1 VVGFLRLKASPPC
14 PPDIG
19 GVGKFVETRHK
30 SSVVGLNDSETQP
43 TATILLGDQI
53 FPEIQMSQSPVT
65 ITYSLETVL
74 TRIEG
79 KLDSLQKDVADLKV
93 DMAEVKTE
101 LKSIDRR
108 LEKVEGTQDALIQDV
123 SDLKGAKSLIIPV
136 VVAVLTSILTL
147 LVRSI
152 PNP

>member
-1 VVGFLRLKASPPC
+1 LINAIVVIPSLPKDRR
-14 PPDIG
+14 I
-19 GVGKFVETRHK
+19 TN
-30 SSVVGLNDSETQP
+30 NDYQP
-43 TATILLGDQI
+43 TIPLGDRI

-65 ITYSLETVL
+65 NSLEIIL
-74 TRIEG
+74 TNITE
-79 KLDSLQKDVADLKV
+79 KLDSLQKDVTDLKV

-101 LKSIDRR
+101 LKIIDRR
-108 LEKVEGTQDALIQDV
+108 LEKVEGTQNALIKDV

>member
-1 VVGFLRLKASPPC
+1 LINAIVVIPSLPKDHR
-14 PPDIG
+14 I
-19 GVGKFVETRHK
+19 TN
-30 SSVVGLNDSETQP
+30 NDYQP
-43 TATILLGDQI
+43 TILLGDRI

-65 ITYSLETVL
+65 NSLEIIL
-74 TRIEG
+74 TNITE
-79 KLDSLQKDVADLKV
+79 KLDSLQKDFTDLKV

-101 LKSIDRR
+101 LKIIDRR
-108 LEKVEGTQDALIQDV
+108 LEKVEGTQDALIKDV

>member
-1 VVGFLRLKASPPC
+1 
-14 PPDIG
+14 
-19 GVGKFVETRHK
+19 
-30 SSVVGLNDSETQP
+30 
-43 TATILLGDQI
+43 
-53 FPEIQMSQSPVT
+53 MSQSPVT
-65 ITYSLETVL
+65 NSLEIIL
-74 TRIEG
+74 TNITE
-79 KLDSLQKDVADLKV
+79 KLDSLQKDVTDLKV

-101 LKSIDRR
+101 LKIIDRQ

>member
-1 VVGFLRLKASPPC
+1 
-14 PPDIG
+14 
-19 GVGKFVETRHK
+19 
-30 SSVVGLNDSETQP
+30 
-43 TATILLGDQI
+43 
-53 FPEIQMSQSPVT
+53 MSQSPVT
-65 ITYSLETVL
+65 DSLEIIL
-74 TRIEG
+74 TNITE
-79 KLDSLQKDVADLKV
+79 KLDSLQKDFTDLKV

-101 LKSIDRR
+101 LKIIDRR
-108 LEKVEGTQDALIQDV
+108 WEKVEGTQDALIQDV

>member
-1 VVGFLRLKASPPC
+1 MINAIVVIPSLPKDHR
-14 PPDIG
+14 I
-19 GVGKFVETRHK
+19 TN
-30 SSVVGLNDSETQP
+30 NDYQP
-43 TATILLGDQI
+43 TILPSDRM
-53 FPEIQMSQSPVT
+53 FPKIQMSQSPVT
-65 ITYSLETVL
+65 DSLEIIL
-74 TRIEG
+74 TNITE
-79 KLDSLQKDVADLKV
+79 KLDSLQKDFTDLKV

-101 LKSIDRR
+101 LKIIDRR

>member
-1 VVGFLRLKASPPC
+1 
-14 PPDIG
+14 
-19 GVGKFVETRHK
+19 
-30 SSVVGLNDSETQP
+30 
-43 TATILLGDQI
+43 
-53 FPEIQMSQSPVT
+53 MSQSPFT
-65 ITYSLETVL
+65 DSLEIIL
-74 TRIEG
+74 TNITE
-79 KLDSLQKDVADLKV
+79 KLDSLQKDFTDLKV

-101 LKSIDRR
+101 LKIIDRR
-108 LEKVEGTQDALIQDV
+108 LEKVEGTQNALIKDV

>member
-1 VVGFLRLKASPPC
+1 
-14 PPDIG
+14 
-19 GVGKFVETRHK
+19 
-30 SSVVGLNDSETQP
+30 
-43 TATILLGDQI
+43 
-53 FPEIQMSQSPVT
+53 MSQSPFT
-65 ITYSLETVL
+65 DSLEIIL
-74 TRIEG
+74 TNITE
-79 KLDSLQKDVADLKV
+79 KLDSLQKDFTDLKV

-101 LKSIDRR
+101 LKIIDRR
-108 LEKVEGTQDALIQDV
+108 LEKVEGTQNALIQDV

>member
-1 VVGFLRLKASPPC
+1 LIHAIVVIPSLPKDRR
-14 PPDIG
+14 I
-19 GVGKFVETRHK
+19 TN
-30 SSVVGLNDSETQP
+30 NDYQP
-43 TATILLGDQI
+43 TILLGDRI

-65 ITYSLETVL
+65 NSLEIIL
-74 TRIEG
+74 TNITE
-79 KLDSLQKDVADLKV
+79 KLDSLQKDFTDLKV

-101 LKSIDRR
+101 LKIIDRR
-108 LEKVEGTQDALIQDV
+108 LEKVEGTQNALIQDV

>member
-1 VVGFLRLKASPPC
+1 
-14 PPDIG
+14 
-19 GVGKFVETRHK
+19 
-30 SSVVGLNDSETQP
+30 
-43 TATILLGDQI
+43 
-53 FPEIQMSQSPVT
+53 MSQSPVT
-65 ITYSLETVL
+65 DSLEIIL
-74 TRIEG
+74 TNITE
-79 KLDSLQKDVADLKV
+79 KLDSLQKDVTDLKV

-101 LKSIDRR
+101 LKIIDRR
-108 LEKVEGTQDALIQDV
+108 WEKVEGTQDALIQDV

>member
-1 VVGFLRLKASPPC
+1 MINAIVVIPSLPKDRR
-14 PPDIG
+14 I
-19 GVGKFVETRHK
+19 TN
-30 SSVVGLNDSETQP
+30 NDYQP
-43 TATILLGDQI
+43 TILLGDRI

-65 ITYSLETVL
+65 DSLEIIL
-74 TRIEG
+74 TNITE
-79 KLDSLQKDVADLKV
+79 KLDSLQKDFTDLKV

-101 LKSIDRR
+101 LKIIDRR

>member
-1 VVGFLRLKASPPC
+1 MINAIAVIPSLPKDRR
-14 PPDIG
+14 I
-19 GVGKFVETRHK
+19 TN
-30 SSVVGLNDSETQP
+30 NDYQP
-43 TATILLGDQI
+43 TIPLGDRI

-65 ITYSLETVL
+65 DSLEIIL
-74 TRIEG
+74 TNITE
-79 KLDSLQKDVADLKV
+79 KLDSLQKDFTDLKV

-101 LKSIDRR
+101 LKIIDRR
-108 LEKVEGTQDALIQDV
+108 LEKVEGTQDALIKDV

>member
-1 VVGFLRLKASPPC
+1 VINAIAVIPSLPKDRR
-14 PPDIG
+14 I
-19 GVGKFVETRHK
+19 TN
-30 SSVVGLNDSETQP
+30 NDYQP
-43 TATILLGDQI
+43 TILLGDRI

-65 ITYSLETVL
+65 NSLEIIL
-74 TRIEG
+74 TNITE
-79 KLDSLQKDVADLKV
+79 KLDSLQKDFTDLKV

-101 LKSIDRR
+101 LKIIDRR
-108 LEKVEGTQDALIQDV
+108 LEKVEGTQDALIKDV

>member
-1 VVGFLRLKASPPC
+1 MINAIVVIPSLPKDRR
-14 PPDIG
+14 I
-19 GVGKFVETRHK
+19 TN
-30 SSVVGLNDSETQP
+30 NDYQP
-43 TATILLGDQI
+43 TILLGDRI

-65 ITYSLETVL
+65 DSLEIIL
-74 TRIEG
+74 TNITE
-79 KLDSLQKDVADLKV
+79 KLDSLQKDFTDLKV

-101 LKSIDRR
+101 LKIIDRR

-123 SDLKGAKSLIIPV
+123 SDLKGTKSLIIPV

>member
-1 VVGFLRLKASPPC
+1 MPLAYCLLPVFTR
-14 PPDIG
+14 
-19 GVGKFVETRHK
+19 KF
-30 SSVVGLNDSETQP
+30 
-43 TATILLGDQI
+43 ILHDYLPLGDRI

-65 ITYSLETVL
+65 DSLEIIL
-74 TRIEG
+74 TNITE
-79 KLDSLQKDVADLKV
+79 KLDSLQKDVTDLKV

-101 LKSIDRR
+101 LKIIDRR
-108 LEKVEGTQDALIQDV
+108 WEKVEGTQDALIQDV

>member
-1 VVGFLRLKASPPC
+1 LINAIVVIPSLPKDRR
-14 PPDIG
+14 I
-19 GVGKFVETRHK
+19 TN
-30 SSVVGLNDSETQP
+30 NDYQP
-43 TATILLGDQI
+43 TILLGDRI

-65 ITYSLETVL
+65 DSLEIIL
-74 TRIEG
+74 TNITE
-79 KLDSLQKDVADLKV
+79 KLDSLQKDVTDLKV

-101 LKSIDRR
+101 LKIIDRR

-123 SDLKGAKSLIIPV
+123 SDLKGSKSLIIPV

>member
-1 VVGFLRLKASPPC
+1 MINAIVVIPSLPKDRR
-14 PPDIG
+14 I
-19 GVGKFVETRHK
+19 TN
-30 SSVVGLNDSETQP
+30 NDYQP
-43 TATILLGDQI
+43 TILLGDRI

-65 ITYSLETVL
+65 DSLEIIL
-74 TRIEG
+74 TNITE
-79 KLDSLQKDVADLKV
+79 KLDSLQKDFTDLKV

-101 LKSIDRR
+101 LKIIDRR
-108 LEKVEGTQDALIQDV
+108 LEKVEGTQDALIKDV

-147 LVRSI
+147 LLRSI

>member
-1 VVGFLRLKASPPC
+1 
-14 PPDIG
+14 
-19 GVGKFVETRHK
+19 
-30 SSVVGLNDSETQP
+30 
-43 TATILLGDQI
+43 
-53 FPEIQMSQSPVT
+53 MSQSPVT
-65 ITYSLETVL
+65 DSLEIIL
-74 TRIEG
+74 TNITE
-79 KLDSLQKDVADLKV
+79 KLDSLQKDFTDLKV

-101 LKSIDRR
+101 LKIIDRR
-108 LEKVEGTQDALIQDV
+108 LEKVEGTQNALIQDV

>member
-1 VVGFLRLKASPPC
+1 LIHAIAVIPSLPKDHR
-14 PPDIG
+14 I
-19 GVGKFVETRHK
+19 TN
-30 SSVVGLNDSETQP
+30 NDYQP
-43 TATILLGDQI
+43 TILLGDQM
-53 FPEIQMSQSPVT
+53 FTEIQMSQSPVT

-79 KLDSLQKDVADLKV
+79 KLDSLQKDVTDLKV

-108 LEKVEGTQDALIQDV
+108 LEKVEGTQDALIKDV

>member
-1 VVGFLRLKASPPC
+1 LINAIVVIPSLPKDRR
-14 PPDIG
+14 I
-19 GVGKFVETRHK
+19 TN
-30 SSVVGLNDSETQP
+30 NDYQP
-43 TATILLGDQI
+43 TILLGDRI

-65 ITYSLETVL
+65 DSLEIIL
-74 TRIEG
+74 TNITE
-79 KLDSLQKDVADLKV
+79 KLDSLQKDVTDLKV

-101 LKSIDRR
+101 LKIIDRR

>member
-1 VVGFLRLKASPPC
+1 MINAIAVIPSLPKDRR
-14 PPDIG
+14 I
-19 GVGKFVETRHK
+19 TN
-30 SSVVGLNDSETQP
+30 NDYQP
-43 TATILLGDQI
+43 TIPLGDRI

-65 ITYSLETVL
+65 DSLEIIL
-74 TRIEG
+74 TNITE
-79 KLDSLQKDVADLKV
+79 KLDSLQKDFTDLKV

-101 LKSIDRR
+101 LKIIDRR

>member
-1 VVGFLRLKASPPC
+1 MINAIAVIPSLPKDRR
-14 PPDIG
+14 I
-19 GVGKFVETRHK
+19 TN
-30 SSVVGLNDSETQP
+30 NDYQP
-43 TATILLGDQI
+43 TIPLGDRI

-65 ITYSLETVL
+65 DSLEIIL
-74 TRIEG
+74 TNITE
-79 KLDSLQKDVADLKV
+79 KLDSLQKDVTDLKV

-101 LKSIDRR
+101 LKIIDRR

>member
-1 VVGFLRLKASPPC
+1 VINAIVVIPSLPKDRR
-14 PPDIG
+14 I
-19 GVGKFVETRHK
+19 TN
-30 SSVVGLNDSETQP
+30 NDYQP
-43 TATILLGDQI
+43 TIPLGDRI

-65 ITYSLETVL
+65 NSLEIIL
-74 TRIEG
+74 TNITE
-79 KLDSLQKDVADLKV
+79 KLDSLQKDFTDLKV

-101 LKSIDRR
+101 LKIIDRR
-108 LEKVEGTQDALIQDV
+108 LEKVEGTQNALIKDV

>member
-1 VVGFLRLKASPPC
+1 
-14 PPDIG
+14 
-19 GVGKFVETRHK
+19 
-30 SSVVGLNDSETQP
+30 
-43 TATILLGDQI
+43 
-53 FPEIQMSQSPVT
+53 MSQAPVT
-65 ITYSLETVL
+65 DSLEIIL
-74 TRIEG
+74 TNITE
-79 KLDSLQKDVADLKV
+79 KLDSLQKDVTDLKV

-101 LKSIDRR
+101 LKIIDRR

>member
-1 VVGFLRLKASPPC
+1 LINAIVVIPSLPKDRR
-14 PPDIG
+14 I
-19 GVGKFVETRHK
+19 TN
-30 SSVVGLNDSETQP
+30 NDYQP
-43 TATILLGDQI
+43 TIPLGDRI

-65 ITYSLETVL
+65 NSLEIIL
-74 TRIEG
+74 TNITE
-79 KLDSLQKDVADLKV
+79 KLDSLQKDFTDLKV

-101 LKSIDRR
+101 LKIIDRR
-108 LEKVEGTQDALIQDV
+108 LEKVEGTQNALIKDV

>member
-1 VVGFLRLKASPPC
+1 MINAIAVIPSLPKDRR
-14 PPDIG
+14 I
-19 GVGKFVETRHK
+19 TN
-30 SSVVGLNDSETQP
+30 NDYQP
-43 TATILLGDQI
+43 TILLGDRI

-65 ITYSLETVL
+65 NSLEIIL
-74 TRIEG
+74 TNITE
-79 KLDSLQKDVADLKV
+79 KLDSLQKDFTDLKV

-101 LKSIDRR
+101 LKIIDRR

>member
-1 VVGFLRLKASPPC
+1 VINAIAVIPSLPKDRR
-14 PPDIG
+14 I
-19 GVGKFVETRHK
+19 TN
-30 SSVVGLNDSETQP
+30 NDYQP
-43 TATILLGDQI
+43 TIPLGDRI

-65 ITYSLETVL
+65 NSLEIIL
-74 TRIEG
+74 TNITE
-79 KLDSLQKDVADLKV
+79 KLDSLQKDFTDLKV

-101 LKSIDRR
+101 LKIIDRR
-108 LEKVEGTQDALIQDV
+108 LEKVEGTQNALIQDV

>member
-1 VVGFLRLKASPPC
+1 
-14 PPDIG
+14 
-19 GVGKFVETRHK
+19 
-30 SSVVGLNDSETQP
+30 
-43 TATILLGDQI
+43 
-53 FPEIQMSQSPVT
+53 MSQSPVT
-65 ITYSLETVL
+65 DSLEVIL
-74 TRIEG
+74 TKIGET
-79 KLDSLQKDVADLKV
+79 LDALHKDVTDLKV

-101 LKSIDRR
+101 LKSIDKR
-108 LEKVEGTQDALIQDV
+108 LEKVEGTQDTLIKDV

>member
-1 VVGFLRLKASPPC
+1 
-14 PPDIG
+14 
-19 GVGKFVETRHK
+19 
-30 SSVVGLNDSETQP
+30 
-43 TATILLGDQI
+43 
-53 FPEIQMSQSPVT
+53 MSQSPVT
-65 ITYSLETVL
+65 NSLEIIL
-74 TRIEG
+74 TNITE
-79 KLDSLQKDVADLKV
+79 KLDSLQKDVTDLKV

-101 LKSIDRR
+101 LKIIDRR

>member
-1 VVGFLRLKASPPC
+1 
-14 PPDIG
+14 
-19 GVGKFVETRHK
+19 
-30 SSVVGLNDSETQP
+30 
-43 TATILLGDQI
+43 
-53 FPEIQMSQSPVT
+53 MSQAPVT
-65 ITYSLETVL
+65 DSLEIIL
-74 TRIEG
+74 TNITE
-79 KLDSLQKDVADLKV
+79 KLDSLQKDFTDLKV

-101 LKSIDRR
+101 LKIIDRR

>member
-1 VVGFLRLKASPPC
+1 MIHAIVVIPSLPKDRR
-14 PPDIG
+14 I
-19 GVGKFVETRHK
+19 TN
-30 SSVVGLNDSETQP
+30 NDYQP
-43 TATILLGDQI
+43 TILLGDRI

-65 ITYSLETVL
+65 NSLEIIL
-74 TRIEG
+74 TNITE
-79 KLDSLQKDVADLKV
+79 KLDSLQKDFTDLKV

-101 LKSIDRR
+101 LKIIDRR